1 MISWI
6 ADRLLAVAGFVTSWL
21 IAVDSPNFV
30 LAEMATALFLLLL
43 ILLFLAFGRKLSEIF
58 VSVIPF
64 MPNRFSGCQG
74 LFPTCRGAYH
84 PPFIYAV
91 RS

>member
-43 ILLFLAFGRKLSEIF
+43 ILFFLAFGRKLSEMF

-74 LFPTCRGAYH
+74 LFPTCRGACH